1 MKTTEGKKTKR
12 TNRDQTSLMMRAAIM
27 KYKLGYSQRE
37 VAERMQIA
45 PMTVSRLLD
54 RARKSEIVQ
63 INVRTPIENNWEQE
77 KELLDRYP
85 LKKAVVFRNKYGE
98 DPKDLLGRAAAYY
111 LDFFINPGDIVGISA
126 GRTMVS
132 VIPHMQLS
140 AIRQTKDLTVVQIE
154 GGFTTSERFSPV
166 SILQE
171 FVNHLGVKG
180 YFYHLPIYAQSVE
193 AHEALSA
200 HAVIDPI
207 QEMWRKCSIILAA
220 VGVSGEESIY
230 RIADILTKSEMTE
243 LLRNGAV
250 GSIFGRW
257 FDSEGRFLNSEINDR
272 VFSIPIEV
280 VKEVPRTILISAGVE
295 KVQAIRGAMHTELCD
310 ILITEEMTSLKLLE

>member
-1 MKTTEGKKTKR
+1 MKDSAQQPKR
-12 TNRDQTSLMMRAAIM
+12 RVNQDQTSQMIRVAVM

-37 VAERMQIA
+37 IAERMNIA

-63 INVRTPIENNWEQE
+63 INVRTPIENYWEQE
-77 KELLDRYP
+77 KELIDRYP
-85 LKKAVVFRNKYGE
+85 LQKAVVFRNKYGE
-98 DPKDLLGRAAAYY
+98 DPKELLSRAAAYY

-126 GRTMVS
+126 GRTMAG

-140 AIRQTKDLTVVQIE
+140 SVRQTKDLTVVQIE

-180 YFYHLPIYAQSVE
+180 YFYHLPIYAQSLE

-230 RIADILTKSEMTE
+230 RIANALTKEEMIG
-243 LLRNGAV
+243 LVNGGAV

-257 FDSEGRFLNSEINDR
+257 YDSEGNFLDSQINDR
-272 VFSIPIEV
+272 VFGIPIEV
-280 VKEVPRTILISAGVE
+280 VKKVPRRILISAGAE
-295 KVQAIRGAMHTELCD
+295 KARAIRGALYTKLCG
-310 ILITEEMTSLKLLE
+310 ILITEEITSSRLLG

>member
-1 MKTTEGKKTKR
+1 MKKASL
-12 TNRDQTSLMMRAAIM
+12 DQTSLMIRVAIM
-27 KYKLGYSQRE
+27 KYKLGYTQRE
-37 VAERMQIA
+37 IAERMDIA

-77 KELLDRYP
+77 KELIDKYP

-98 DPKDLLGRAAAYY
+98 DPKELLSRAAAYY
-111 LDFFINPGDIVGISA
+111 LDFFINQGDIVGISA
-126 GRTMVS
+126 GRTMAG

-140 AIRQTKDLTVVQIE
+140 SIRQTKNLTVVQIE

-171 FVNHLGVKG
+171 FINHLGVKG
-180 YFYHLPIYAQSVE
+180 YFYHLPIYAQSLE

-230 RIADILTKSEMTE
+230 RIANMLTKSEMIG
-243 LLRNGAV
+243 LLRSGAV

-257 FDSEGRFLNSEINDR
+257 YDADGHFLNSEINDR
-272 VFSIPIEV
+272 VFGIPIEV
-280 VKEVPRTILISAGVE
+280 VKRTPRRILISAGVD
-295 KVQAIRGAMHTELCD
+295 KTQAIRGAMYTELCD
-310 ILITEEMTSLKLLE
+310 ILITEEITSSKLLG